1 MTDAMANR
9 VEIITKSGRRFSEL
23 VQYHRGH
30 QKNPLTDEEIELKFT
45 SLAGDQL
52 TPAQR
57 KQVLSLV
64 WDLE

>member
-1 MTDAMANR
+1 M
-9 VEIITKSGRRFSEL
+9 E
-23 VQYHRGH
+23 Q
-30 QKNPLTDEEIELKFT
+30 KFT

-64 WDLE
+64 WDLEQVDDVGMRLVTV